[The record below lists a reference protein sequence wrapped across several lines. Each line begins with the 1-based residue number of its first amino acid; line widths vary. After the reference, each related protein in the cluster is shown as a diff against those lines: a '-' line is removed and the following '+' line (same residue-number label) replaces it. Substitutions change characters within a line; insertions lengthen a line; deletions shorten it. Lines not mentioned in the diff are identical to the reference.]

1 MFRRDL
7 VLGISFAALLVL
19 SPGTAAP
26 EKVQAADY
34 PDKPV
39 QFIVAY
45 APGGVLDLGARLI
58 AAGSAES
65 LGQPLVIL
73 NKPGAG
79 GALGTDFIAKAKPD
93 GYTLGLGPVALAI
106 LKAINPN
113 LSFDPVKDLTPICRL
128 SMGSNV
134 MVVRSDS
141 QLNTLDKLVD
151 YARKNPG
158 KLNYGSSG
166 VGGSLHFAGE
176 LFQREAGIQM
186 VHVPY
191 KGGAPALMALL
202 GGHIE
207 LTFNNLQEAIEQ
219 IKAGKVIPLAVTLP
233 ERYPELP
240 QVPSVA
246 EKGYPG
252 AVITSWTGVVGP
264 AGLPRPVVEKISAYC
279 QKVIS
284 RPDILKKL
292 KEFWVT
298 PAYLGPVEYG
308 KFIASEV
315 ALYKELAGR
324 ANIKAE

>member
-1 MFRRDL
+1 MSRRDI
-7 VLGISFAALLVL
+7 VLGISLMTFLVL
-19 SPGTAAP
+19 SFGLVTPPKALAS
-26 EKVQAADY
+26 DY
-34 PDKPV
+34 PNKAI
-39 QFIVAY
+39 QFIVQY

-65 LGQPLVIL
+65 LGQPMVIL

-93 GYTLGLGPVALAI
+93 GYTLGLGPVSLAI
-106 LKAINPN
+106 LKAINPT

-141 QLNTLDKLVD
+141 PLNTLDKLID

-202 GGHIE
+202 GGHID
-207 LTFNNLQEAIEQ
+207 LTFNNLQEAVEQ
-219 IKAGKVIPLAVTLP
+219 IKGGKVIPLAVTLP

-240 QVPSVA
+240 QIPSVA
-246 EKGYPG
+246 EKGYPK

-264 AGLPRPVVEKISAYC
+264 AGLPKPVVDKISAYC
-279 QKVIS
+279 QKVVS
-284 RPDILKKL
+284 HPNILKKL

-298 PAYLGPVEYG
+298 PAYLGPEEYG
-308 KFIASEV
+308 RFIGSEIE
-315 ALYKELAGR
+315 LYKDLAKR